1 MADGATSR
9 DQKGNVFM
17 SEYAVASVHDMEIVE
32 GRAAKLV
39 AAHLPHADPD
49 DAMLVAVSVIS
60 Q

>member
-1 MADGATSR
+1 
-9 DQKGNVFM
+9 M